1 MRVRFCLACGI
12 MAVAPLL
19 NCSNPTAP
27 PPDPEPQIETT
38 SSPTARPDPATGT
51 AQQSAPTGHRPVPP
65 AQIGNPEDLVG
76 TTWVAGAHTFS
87 FQAGGNFL
95 VSGGNFDAFAPGGV
109 PGILKIRKGVLE
121 MRVMGRMNLGI
132 WDGETLTIN
141 GIPAVRQEP

>member
-27 PPDPEPQIETT
+27 PPDPEPQIE
-38 SSPTARPDPATGT
+38 SLPTPNAAPGLPIGT
-51 AQQSAPTGHRPVPP
+51 AQRSAPTGHRPVPP

-87 FQAGGNFL
+87 FQAGGNFV

-109 PGILKIRKGVLE
+109 PGILKVRRGVLE
-121 MRVMGRMNLGI
+121 MQVMGRMNWGI

-141 GIPAVRQEP
+141 GIPAIRQEP